1 MQVPDD
7 TSVNVVDDT
16 VHTPV
21 VDEVIVGVKPDDADV
36 VKEIVDAEYVWFPG
50 EVKLTVWAAFA
61 TVTAYVVVAELNLPV
76 SVGVNVAV
84 IVADPAPA
92 TVTAPVEEFT
102 VATDVFDEAYPTEPA
117 TDADSKDAVGAVGVN
132 DESP

>member
-21 VDEVIVGVKPDDADV
+21 VDVVIVGVKPDDADV

-61 TVTAYVVVAELNLPV
+61 TVTAYVVEAVLNFPV

-84 IVADPAPA
+84 IVAEPAPA
-92 TVTAPVEEFT
+92 IVTAPDDALT
-102 VATDVFDEAYPTEPA
+102 LATEVFDEA
-117 TDADSKDAVGAVGVN
+117 
-132 DESP
+132 

>member
-16 VHTPV
+16 VHTLA
-21 VDEVIVGVKPDDADV
+21 VDEVMTGVRPEDADV
-36 VKEIVDAEYVWFPG
+36 VNEIVDAVYVWFPG
-50 EVKLTVWAAFA
+50 DVKLTVWAAFA
-61 TVTAYVVVAELNLPV
+61 TVTAYVVVAALNLPV

-117 TDADSKDAVGAVGVN
+117 TDADSNDAVGAIGVN